1 MITSLKSI
9 LFLLLQVQLV
19 DFPARQTSC
28 VDMCHPTAGT
38 LLALVPW
45 GDQLYY
51 LCPVLHGARQT
62 FSAIFHVE
70 IEKCLL
76 TS

>member
-1 MITSLKSI
+1 MITNLKSI
-9 LFLLLQVQLV
+9 FLLLQVQLV
-19 DFPARQTSC
+19 GFPARQTSC
-28 VDMCHPTAGT
+28 VDLCHAAAGT
-38 LLALVPW
+38 LLPLVPG
-45 GDQLYY
+45 GDQLCY
-51 LCPVLHGARQT
+51 LCPMLHGARQT